1 MNENQKAQLNVN
13 LIPLVI
19 IVGLILGAGYFLLKD
34 EINLPKFNRGPTMRR
49 LEGFSTLV
57 YVDDDF
63 EIERQK
69 KVIKSREELSEFLNS
84 IDKSGLLE
92 VKDKIDFN
100 REFVLAVNSEVHDTT
115 GYRTKIDEIYEDKK
129 EGRLIVL
136 VEEKEPGE
144 TCEEDPDRNVT
155 LDIVALSKTDLDI
168 TFDRV
173 KKVEECE

>member
-1 MNENQKAQLNVN
+1 MNDKEKAQLNVS

-19 IVGLILGAGYFLLKD
+19 IVGLIFGAGYFLLKD
-34 EINLPKFNRGPTMRR
+34 EVSLPKFNRGPTMRR

-63 EIERQK
+63 EIERK
-69 KVIKSREELSEFLNS
+69 KLVIKNQEELSEFLNA

-92 VKDKIDFN
+92 LKENIDFSK
-100 REFVLAVNSEVHDTT
+100 EMILAVNSTVHEET
-115 GYRTKIDEIYEDKK
+115 GHRTKIDRIYEDAT
-129 EGRLIVL
+129 ESRLIVL
-136 VEEKEPGE
+136 VEEKEAGD
-144 TCEEDPDRNVT
+144 TCDEDPDRNIT

>member
-1 MNENQKAQLNVN
+1 MNEKEKAQLNVS

-19 IVGLILGAGYFLLKD
+19 IVGLIFGAGYFLLKD
-34 EINLPKFNRGPTMRR
+34 EISLPKFNRGPTMRR

-63 EIERQK
+63 EIERK
-69 KVIKSREELSEFLNS
+69 KLIIRNQEELSEFLNS

-92 VKDKIDFN
+92 LKENIDFN
-100 REFVLAVNSEVHDTT
+100 KEMILAVNSSAHEET
-115 GYRTKIDEIYEDKK
+115 GHRTKIDRIYEDAT
-129 EGRLIVL
+129 ESRLIVL
-136 VEEKEPGE
+136 VEEKEAGD
-144 TCEEDPDRNVT
+144 TCDEDPDRNVT

>member
-1 MNENQKAQLNVN
+1 MNEKEKAQLNVS

-19 IVGLILGAGYFLLKD
+19 IVGLIFGAGYFLLKD
-34 EINLPKFNRGPTMRR
+34 EISLPKFNRGPTMRR

-63 EIERQK
+63 ELERK
-69 KVIKSREELSEFLNS
+69 KVVIKNQDELNEFLNA

-92 VKDKIDFN
+92 LRESINFDKEII
-100 REFVLAVNSEVHDTT
+100 LAVNSEVHEET
-115 GYRTKIDEIYEDKK
+115 GHRTKIDRIYEDST
-129 EGRLIVL
+129 ENRLIVL
-136 VEEKEPGE
+136 LEEKEAGDK
-144 TCEEDPDRNVT
+144 CNEDPDRNVT